1 VPGGVRRPRPS
12 FSLGTLTLPPVSF
25 GSFSLTY
32 RVKPLTPA
40 VCECVCVW
48 TCGCVDVDVCVC
60 EYVCVCMCV
69 CRCVCVCVCM
79 CVRVDVW
86 MCMYVYVCMFVC
98 TCPLF
103 LWCSPVSPA
112 PLHLVCTSGSEFSG
126 WNSFASRSPPLQEL
140 HSACCLACHF
150 FSLWMF
156 NFLFF
161 YGHFNGVWRGS
172 RDKHT
177 CVIHHD

>member
-1 VPGGVRRPRPS
+1 VLQVPGGVRRPRPS

-79 CVRVDVW
+79 CVRVCTCGCVN
-86 MCMYVYVCMFVC
+86 VYVCVC
-98 TCPLF
+98 VYVCVHVPAVPLMQPCLPCTF
-103 LWCSPVSPA
+103 A
-112 PLHLVCTSGSEFSG
+112 PCMYIWLRVQWMKFFCFPLPTIARTPLCLLPCL
-126 WNSFASRSPPLQEL
+126 SF
-140 HSACCLACHF
+140 
-150 FSLWMF
+150 
-156 NFLFF
+156 FLFV
-161 YGHFNGVWRGS
+161 NV
-172 RDKHT
+172 
-177 CVIHHD
+177 